1 MNTATD
7 SNYPLPDQRPPG
19 KDFPD
24 IAPRALGAWLDGL
37 PMGDAEVAAARIL
50 DLLHRV
56 NRTRLT
62 DADRVNLVRQ
72 VSARSWGPLLSL
84 HQQLRDLATPPT
96 PREMG
101 LAELLILLHDELAL
115 AYRGIIDC
123 NPRRKRLLK
132 PTSQGLA
139 EPLVSATD
147 HLYQFLKV
155 HLLTKIPPPD
165 GLWKRL
171 YALLAFARD
180 SGLHDRPMQYR
191 PGGEA
196 GTVERLFKCAVLA
209 HLSSPEALRGAEV
222 VKLFELLADL
232 APHAGLLIGG
242 EQSGQS
248 VTALM
253 SIRNGSP
260 PTLDFTANCHDCP
273 HNGDCLR
280 LDLGPF
286 LRQVRQKLNGIAG
299 EPANGDLARASEQR
313 VLEHLGTRFGGRRK
327 RRTKRIVDHQNL
339 ELVAGLRDACAWLSG
354 CRTPEAAKEAR
365 RGVRQA
371 PAEQSGKVHYDVL
384 LNVEQ
389 VSLNSP
395 ARQTAP
401 PDFIPQVS
409 AAPPLPVRRVECSTL
424 NFSAGGY
431 CLSASEGSANFR
443 IRVGELLILREQ
455 NADRW
460 LPGVVTWLSSD
471 GREVQFGAKL
481 LAPHM
486 QPARALCHG
495 EGNAESTECLL
506 LFERDNV
513 QPASVIMGP
522 RCLPANTEISVSMGN
537 HSLGMVLTK
546 ELSRTPGYVEYACG
560 ETTWTKPLREDSRQ
574 SPPQTRDAGNPEF
587 DTGTP
592 GRDQRPWRRYLS

>member
-1 MNTATD
+1 MNTATE

-24 IAPRALGAWLDGL
+24 IAPKALGAWLDGL
-37 PMGDAEVAAARIL
+37 PVGDAEVAAARIL

-72 VSARSWGPLLSL
+72 VGARSWGPLLSL
-84 HQQLRDLATPPT
+84 HQRLRDLPTPPT
-96 PREMG
+96 PRDMG

-115 AYRGIIDC
+115 AYRCTIDC
-123 NPRRKRLLK
+123 K
-132 PTSQGLA
+132 PGINRFMRPTGWSLA
-139 EPLVSATD
+139 EPLLSATD
-147 HLYQFLKV
+147 HLYQYLKV
-155 HLLTKIPPPD
+155 HHLTKIPPPD
-165 GLWKRL
+165 GLWKQL
-171 YALLAFARD
+171 YALFELARD
-180 SGLHDRPMQYR
+180 NALHDKPMQYR
-191 PGGEA
+191 PGGET

-209 HLSSPEALRGAEV
+209 HLSGPEALRGTEV

-232 APHAGLLIGG
+232 APHAGTLFAGKHS
-242 EQSGQS
+242 EQSAT
-248 VTALM
+248 VLL
-253 SIRNGSP
+253 SIKNGSP
-260 PTLDFTANCHDCP
+260 PRLDFTANCEQCA

-286 LRQVRQKLNGIAG
+286 LRRVHQKLNGMAG
-299 EPANGDLARASEQR
+299 EPANGDLAHASEQR
-313 VLEHLGTRFGGRRK
+313 VLEHVGARFAGRRK

-354 CRTPEAAKEAR
+354 SRTPEAAKGAR
-365 RGVRQA
+365 RRGRQT

-384 LNVEQ
+384 LNVER
-389 VSLNSP
+389 VSLNAP
-395 ARQTAP
+395 AQQTTP

-424 NFSAGGY
+424 NFSVGGY
-431 CLSASEGSANFR
+431 CLTASEGSANFR
-443 IRVGELLILREQ
+443 IRVGELLILREH

-460 LPGVVTWLSSD
+460 LPGVVTWLTSD

-495 EGNAESTECLL
+495 DGDTEPTECLL
-506 LFERDNV
+506 LFERDDA
-513 QPASVIMGP
+513 QPGSVLMGP
-522 RCLPANTEISVSMGN
+522 RHLAANTEITLQLGN

-546 ELSRTPGYVEYACG
+546 EVSRTPGYVEYACG
-560 ETTWTKPLREDSRQ
+560 ETKWTKGLPDNAHQ
-574 SPPQTRDAGNPEF
+574 PPPQPRDAGNPSF
-587 DTGTP
+587 DTGKP
-592 GRDQRPWRRYLS
+592 ERDQRPWRRYLI